1 MSTSLKKIY
10 VNGFPSLYG
19 GAGTE
24 LHHQI
29 LVWKHMDID
38 VHIIPTNDGFQNE
51 ALYLE
56 MLGLGVHIHAPNDWS
71 VLEEGDAIIGFCN
84 GEYLENLPAIRQ
96 KPGAPSSST
105 A

>member
-1 MSTSLKKIY
+1 MFFSPIPHYHMSLKKIY

-29 LVWKHMDID
+29 IVWKHMGID
-38 VHIIPTNDGFQNE
+38 VHLIPTNNGFENE

-56 MLGLGVHIHAPNDWS
+56 MPAAKPHQVSRHDMLLPKRNRPA
-71 VLEEGDAIIGFCN
+71 VL
-84 GEYLENLPAIRQ
+84 
-96 KPGAPSSST
+96 
-105 A
+105 